1 MADETTGT
9 ATATAETTATTTT
22 ETAAAETTAT
32 ASTESLLTGKTG
44 AEETKATEEQT
55 STDAKAAEEKG
66 KEGPP
71 EKYEFTAPEGI
82 TLDPAA
88 LEAFEPLAKELG
100 LSQEAAQKVV
110 NFEAARMKAQAEAW
124 SKQQSDWIAEVKADK
139 EIGGQNFATALRQ
152 ANTALNKFGGEPLVA
167 ALQQLG
173 IANHP
178 ELVRA
183 FARVGKDM
191 GEDTV
196 HQPGSSPGGPR
207 DLAKIL
213 YPNQP

>member
-1 MADETTGT
+1 MVDETTGT
-9 ATATAETTATTTT
+9 AVAETPATTTT
-22 ETAAAETTAT
+22 ETAATETATT
-32 ASTESLLTGKTG
+32 ASTESLLTGQTS
-44 AEETKATEEQT
+44 AEETKVTDEQT
-55 STDAKAAEEKG
+55 STDAKATEEKG

-71 EKYEFTAPEGI
+71 EKYEFTAPEGM

-110 NFEAARMKAQAEAW
+110 NLQASLVKAQADAML
-124 SKQQSDWIAEVKADK
+124 KQQNDWIAEVKADK
-139 EIGGQNFATALRQ
+139 EIGGQNFASALRH
-152 ANTALNKFGGEPLVA
+152 ANTALNKFGGQPLVE
-167 ALQQLG
+167 ALQKLG

-178 ELVRA
+178 ELVRT

-196 HQPGSSPGGPR
+196 HQPGSSPGAPR

>member
-9 ATATAETTATTTT
+9 AVAETTTTT
-22 ETAAAETTAT
+22 ETAAPETTTT
-32 ASTESLLTGKTG
+32 ASTESLLTGKPG
-44 AEETKATEEQT
+44 VEETKAADGQT
-55 STDAKAAEEKG
+55 PKGDAKPAEEKG

-71 EKYEFTAPEGI
+71 EKYEFTAPKGI

-110 NFEAARMKAQAEAW
+110 NLQASLVKAQADAAL
-124 SKQQSDWIAEVKADK
+124 KQQADWIQAVKADK
-139 EIGGQNFATALRQ
+139 EIGGQNFATALRH